1 MRHTRQK
8 SRENKTGL
16 AIGLILVAVALNLFS
31 CSWSSHFQANSPTA
45 IFGVQDLVGVYAKH
59 DRETDTM
66 VGMIVPAALVC
77 MGAFF
82 SRD

>member
-1 MRHTRQK
+1 MSSYRK
-8 SRENKTGL
+8 DKENKTGL
-16 AIGLILVAVALNLFS
+16 AIGLVLVAVALNLFS
-31 CSWSSHFQANSPTA
+31 CSWSSRFQENSPTA

-66 VGMIVPAALVC
+66 MGMIVPAALMC